1 MEKINFYLINA
12 SIVPDIYK
20 KVITAK
26 SLLASGKAKSAS
38 HAAKM
43 AYISRSAYYTYKDAI
58 FEYHGDDSSD
68 TATINAKLMDNAGV
82 LSSLMNELY
91 KAGANVLSVNQSV
104 PIHSV
109 ADVSV
114 TVQIAEMTATKEE
127 LLNSIK
133 EIDGVNSV
141 VLS

>member
-1 MEKINFYLINA
+1 MLFKPEYDENGKKILCEMNGIN
-12 SIVPDIYK
+12 SEMLMDIYVK
-20 KVITAK
+20 KMKKGEVLEICEDK
-26 SLLASGKAKSAS
+26 NEC
-38 HAAKM
+38 
-43 AYISRSAYYTYKDAI
+43 AI

>member
-1 MEKINFYLINA
+1 MQA
-12 SIVPDIYK
+12 
-20 KVITAK
+20 ARQ
-26 SLLASGKAKSAS
+26 KAHRRQLKWQIFQEA
-38 HAAKM
+38 HTK
-43 AYISRSAYYTYKDAI
+43 YKDAI

-114 TVQIAEMTATKEE
+114 TVQIAEMTATKQE

>member
-38 HAAKM
+38 QAAKM
-43 AYISRSAYYTYKDAI
+43 ADISRSAYYNYKDAI